1 MTSATSDELPDTR
14 PALVRSSRSKK
25 MAMSEPTPIPVRS
38 SRSKKNVVSEPV
50 SKSMSESV
58 SESVPIPIKRVR
70 VKKSPVMKDSSDG
83 SSDTAE
89 KKRENKWLNEV
100 RKFRELNPTCS
111 YKDALKG
118 AKEHYKR

>member
-1 MTSATSDELPDTR
+1 MTRAMSNKLPDSP
-14 PALVRSSRSKK
+14 PALVRTSRSKK
-25 MAMSEPTPIPVRS
+25 MA
-38 SRSKKNVVSEPV
+38 VSEPV
-50 SKSMSESV
+50 
-58 SESVPIPIKRVR
+58 PIPLVTKKVR
-70 VKKSPVMKDSSDG
+70 VKKSPAMKDSSDG

-100 RKFRELNPTCS
+100 RKYRESNPTCS